1 MSDQLR
7 QVNLTKNTDDSSPI
21 HIKSSQ
27 EVRDYNESKQ
37 EILAYLNNVANL
49 LQRHNEQIAPIVQSY
64 NARKNNPNQ

>member
-7 QVNLTKNTDDSSPI
+7 QVNLTKNTNESSTV
-21 HIKSSQ
+21 HIKSPE

-37 EILAYLNNVANL
+37 EILTYLNNVAAL

-64 NARKNNPNQ
+64 NARKNNPMQ

>member
-27 EVRDYNESKQ
+27 EVRDYN
-37 EILAYLNNVANL
+37 
-49 LQRHNEQIAPIVQSY
+49 
-64 NARKNNPNQ
+64 

>member
-7 QVNLTKNTDDSSPI
+7 QVNLTKNTDEHSTV
-21 HIKSSQ
+21 HIKSTE

-37 EILAYLNNVANL
+37 EILTYLNNVANL

-64 NARKNNPNQ
+64 NARKNNPMQ